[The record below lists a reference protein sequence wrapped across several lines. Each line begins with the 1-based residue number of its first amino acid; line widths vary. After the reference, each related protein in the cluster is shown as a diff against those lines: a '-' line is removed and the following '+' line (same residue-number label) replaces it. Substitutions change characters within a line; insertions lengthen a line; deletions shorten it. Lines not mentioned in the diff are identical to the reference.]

1 MKIHIMEQKSPE
13 WFEIRKGK
21 MSASHAQ
28 AIGNVG
34 KGLDTYIIELMAE
47 NFSSWEKEVY
57 TNSDIERWVELEE
70 FARSMYELETGNIVE
85 EVGFIEHNDYVWC
98 SPDGIVWKDGLIEI
112 KCVKDIN
119 HFKMILNGESEI
131 ESKYLWQM
139 QMQLLIS
146 GRKWVDYISYNPNY
160 QKSLLIFRIYPDE
173 KKFDALKEGFL
184 YGEKKIK
191 EIKSI
196 INK

>member
-1 MKIHIMEQKSPE
+1 MEQKSPE
-13 WFEIRKGK
+13 WFEIRKWK

-34 KGLDTYIIELMAE
+34 KWLDTYITELMAE
-47 NFSSWEKEVY
+47 TFSYGEKEIY
-57 TNSDIERWVELEE
+57 TNSDMERWVELEE

-85 EVGFIEHNDYVWC
+85 EVGFIEHNDYAGC
-98 SPDGIVWKDGLIEI
+98 SPDGMVWEDGMIEI

-131 ESKYLWQM
+131 ESKYIWQM

-146 GRKWVDYISYNPNY
+146 ERKWVDYISYNPNY
-160 QKSLLIFRIYPDE
+160 EKSLIIFRILPDE
-173 KKFDALKEGFL
+173 KKFESLKEGFA

-191 EIKSI
+191 EIRELLK
-196 INK
+196 KK